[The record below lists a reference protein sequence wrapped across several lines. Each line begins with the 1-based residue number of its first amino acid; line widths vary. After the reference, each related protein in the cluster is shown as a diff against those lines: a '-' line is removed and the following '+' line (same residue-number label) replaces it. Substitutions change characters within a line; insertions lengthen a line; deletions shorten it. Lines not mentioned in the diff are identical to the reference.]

1 MKVVH
6 LATTDLGGSYKAVE
20 RIHRALC
27 IQGVE
32 SVVLLRTKF
41 HGESIGM
48 QVIDTPFKSLISK
61 AKNVGNLLL
70 SKGEIISDYFGTN
83 MSKHPVVR
91 DADVIILHWVNSFL
105 SYRNVEQLL
114 ALGKPV
120 LWVAHDMW
128 NCTGGCHYDRYC
140 GRYEQGCGKCPLIG
154 SKKENDVSR
163 RNFERKV
170 RAVHAGRVIDDPA
183 RTDMGSGGRVCA
195 HRRLD
200 RLILVGPSRWSAEC
214 AEKSRIW
221 QGRRITWIYNPID
234 YEQYRRMEKKDALRA
249 KYGVETDKKII
260 LFGACGA
267 LSNRTKGAQNLLK
280 ALKKLDVDSYLL
292 VIFGNQDGERLEDCP
307 LETRYLGYIHSE
319 EEMTEVY
326 NLADVFLAPS
336 EQESFCYTVGEAL
349 ACGTPVVGFRIG
361 GIAEQVAHKA
371 NGYLAEYGNYEQL
384 ADGVR
389 YCTGQPMQYIRN
401 ANSLQEIGEQY
412 KKLCEELTR
421 EKENE

>member
-27 IQGVE
+27 MQGVE
-32 SVVLLRTKF
+32 SVVLLRTKY
-41 HGESIGM
+41 HGESIGT

-61 AKNVGNLLL
+61 TKNVGNLLL
-70 SKGEIISDYFGTN
+70 SKGGIVSDYFGTD
-83 MSKHPVVR
+83 MSKHPDVR
-91 DADVIILHWVNSFL
+91 GADVIILHWVNSFIG
-105 SYRNVEQLL
+105 YRNVEQLL

-140 GRYEQGCGKCPLIG
+140 GRYAEGCGNCPLIG

-170 RAVHAGRVIDDPA
+170 RAVQQAGSL
-183 RTDMGSGGRVCA
+183 T
-195 HRRLD
+195 
-200 RLILVGPSRWSAEC
+200 LVGPSKWSAEC

-221 QGRRITWIYNPID
+221 HGRRITWIFNPID
-234 YEQYRRMEKKDALRA
+234 YEQYHRMSDREREALRK
-249 KYGVETDKKII
+249 KYGISTNKKII

-267 LSNRTKGAQNLLK
+267 LSNRTKGAQNLQK
-280 ALKKLDVDSYLL
+280 ALVSLRAEDYLL
-292 VIFGNQDGERLEDCP
+292 AVFGNKDGEKIENCP
-307 LETRYLGYIHSE
+307 LETHYLGYIRSE

-361 GIAEQVAHKA
+361 GIAEQVTHQA

-412 KKLCEELTR
+412 QKLCEEVLT
-421 EKENE
+421 

>member
-27 IQGVE
+27 MQGVE
-32 SVVLLRTKF
+32 SVVLLRTKY
-41 HGESIGM
+41 HADSMGI
-48 QVIDTPFKSLISK
+48 QVIDTPLKSLLSK

-70 SKGEIISDYFGTN
+70 SRGEIISDYFGTD
-83 MSKHPVVR
+83 MSKHPAVK

-128 NCTGGCHYDRYC
+128 TCTGGCHYDRYC

-154 SKKENDVSR
+154 SKRENDVSR
-163 RNFERKV
+163 RNFKRKV
-170 RAVHAGRVIDDPA
+170 RAFGKV
-183 RTDMGSGGRVCA
+183 GS
-195 HRRLD
+195 LT
-200 RLILVGPSRWSAEC
+200 LVGPSKWSAEC
-214 AEKSRIW
+214 AEHSSIW
-221 QGRRITWIYNPID
+221 NGRRITWIFNPID
-234 YEQYRRMEKKDALRA
+234 YEQYRRMSDREALRK
-249 KYGVETDKKII
+249 KYGISTDKKII

-280 ALKKLDVDSYLL
+280 ALQKLEADSYLL
-292 VIFGNQDGERLEDCP
+292 AVFGNKDGERMADCP
-307 LETRYLGYIHSE
+307 LETHYLGYIHSE

-349 ACGTPVVGFRIG
+349 ACGTPVVAFRIG
-361 GIAEQVAHKA
+361 GIAEQVTHMG
-371 NGYLAEYGNYEQL
+371 NGYLAEYGSYEQL
-384 ADGVR
+384 AEGIR
-389 YCTGQPMQYIRN
+389 FCTEQPMRYIRN

-412 KKLCEELTR
+412 QKLCKELMA
-421 EKENE
+421 

>member
-27 IQGVE
+27 MHGVE
-32 SVVLLRTKF
+32 SVVLLRTKY
-41 HGESIGM
+41 HGESIGIP
-48 QVIDTPFKSLISK
+48 VIDTPFKSLISK

-70 SKGEIISDYFGTN
+70 SKGEIISDYFGTD
-83 MSKHPVVR
+83 MSKHPDVR
-91 DADVIILHWVNSFL
+91 EADVIILHWVNSFI
-105 SYRNVEQLL
+105 SYRNMEQLL
-114 ALGKPV
+114 ALGKPI

-140 GRYEQGCGKCPLIG
+140 GRYAEGCGKCPLIG
-154 SKKENDVSR
+154 SKRENDVSR
-163 RNFERKV
+163 RNFDRKAHTV
-170 RAVHAGRVIDDPA
+170 RAGL
-183 RTDMGSGGRVCA
+183 T
-195 HRRLD
+195 
-200 RLILVGPSRWSAEC
+200 LVGPSKWSAEC

-221 QGRRITWIYNPID
+221 QGRQITWIYNPID

-249 KYGVETDKKII
+249 KYGVKTDKKII

-280 ALKKLDVDSYLL
+280 ALQKLDPASYLL
-292 VIFGNQDGERLEDCP
+292 AVFGNQDGERLEGCP
-307 LETRYLGYIHSE
+307 LEARYLGYIRSE

-361 GIAEQVAHKA
+361 GIAEQVTHQA

-401 ANSLQEIGEQY
+401 ANSLQEIGDQY
-412 KKLCEELTR
+412 KELCEELMANNHIRT
-421 EKENE
+421 EG

>member
-1 MKVVH
+1 MKVVN

-27 IQGVE
+27 MQSVD

-41 HGESIGM
+41 HEDSMGT
-48 QVIDTPFKSLISK
+48 QVIDTPLKSLLSK

-70 SKGEIISDYFGTN
+70 SKGEIISDCFGTN
-83 MSKHPVVR
+83 MSKHPAVR
-91 DADVIILHWVNSFL
+91 DADVIILHWVNSFI

-120 LWVAHDMW
+120 IWVAHDMW

-154 SKKENDVSR
+154 SKKENDRSC
-163 RNFERKV
+163 RNFDRKA
-170 RAVHAGRVIDDPA
+170 RAVQQS
-183 RTDMGSGGRVCA
+183 GS
-195 HRRLD
+195 LT
-200 RLILVGPSRWSAEC
+200 LVGPSKWSAEC
-214 AEKSRIW
+214 AERSRIW

-234 YEQYRRMEKKDALRA
+234 YDQYRRLEKEEALRA
-249 KYGVETDKKII
+249 KYGVTTDKKII

-280 ALKKLDVDSYLL
+280 ALQKLDTDSYLL
-292 VIFGNQDGERLEDCP
+292 AVFGNKDGERMADCP
-307 LETRYLGYIHSE
+307 LETHYFGYIRSE

-349 ACGTPVVGFRIG
+349 ACGTPVVAFRIG
-361 GIAEQVAHKA
+361 GIAEQVTHQA
-371 NGYLAEYGNYEQL
+371 NGYLAEYGSYEQL
-384 ADGVR
+384 AEGIR
-389 YCTGQPMQYIRN
+389 FCTERPMQYIRN
-401 ANSLQEIGEQY
+401 ENSLSEIGRQY
-412 KKLCEELTR
+412 RRLFEELLR
-421 EKENE
+421 EKEDE

>member
-27 IQGVE
+27 MQSVE

-41 HGESIGM
+41 HEDSIGT
-48 QVIDTPFKSLISK
+48 QVIDTPLKSLLTK

-83 MSKHPVVR
+83 MSKHPAVKN
-91 DADVIILHWVNSFL
+91 ADVIILHWVNSFI

-154 SKKENDVSR
+154 SKKENDISC
-163 RNFERKV
+163 RNFDRIT
-170 RAVHAGRVIDDPA
+170 RAVQQS
-183 RTDMGSGGRVCA
+183 GS
-195 HRRLD
+195 LT
-200 RLILVGPSRWSAEC
+200 LVGPSKWSAEC
-214 AEKSRIW
+214 AEHSRIW
-221 QGRRITWIYNPID
+221 QGRCITWIFNPID
-234 YEQYRRMEKKDALRA
+234 YDQYRRLEKKEALRA

-280 ALKKLDVDSYLL
+280 ALQKLDADSYLL
-292 VIFGNQDGERLEDCP
+292 AVFGNKDGERIADCP
-307 LETRYLGYIHSE
+307 LETHYLGYIRSE

-361 GIAEQVAHKA
+361 GIAEQVTHME
-371 NGYLAEYGNYEQL
+371 NGYLAEHGSYEQL
-384 ADGVR
+384 AEGVR
-389 YCTGQPMQYIRN
+389 FCTGQPMQYIRN

-412 KKLCEELTR
+412 QKLCEELLR
-421 EKENE
+421 EKEDG